1 MIKNIADEEGS
12 AIIIMKTSYCQNNYH
27 IIVIMINTSYH
38 IIIIIINTYHI
49 IIIIIII
56 IIINTYHIII
66 IVINTLYCHMKNIG
80 APRIVCWLTP
90 SIAFKWTSNLFNRL
104 NIIKSQSINNDA
116 GYQFST
122 ADKQVTIMLV
132 RTVLK

>member
-38 IIIIIINTYHI
+38 IIIIIIINTYH
-49 IIIIIII
+49 IIIIII

-104 NIIKSQSINNDA
+104 NIIKSQSISND
-116 GYQFST
+116 GG
-122 ADKQVTIMLV
+122 
-132 RTVLK
+132 